1 MWLFK
6 AIAISLMTLS
16 LFIGSC
22 GFQPLYKRDTTSHNI
37 LKELSLIRIAP
48 IEDRIGQQLRNFL
61 QDDITPRG
69 KPSNPS
75 YELIV
80 EINKTRRDLVLLQ
93 DATSTFAKISLHASY
108 NLRNFNTGAALTSG
122 SVTAKTGFTISQSE
136 YANIRAEAQA
146 ASRASREISYDIT
159 RQLAFFFKKQRLR
172 TRQK

>member
-6 AIAISLMTLS
+6 ALAISLIS
-16 LFIGSC
+16 LAFFISGC
-22 GFQPLYKRDTTSHNI
+22 GFQPLYQHDTASHYV

-69 KPSNPS
+69 KPTNPS

-80 EINKTRRDLVLLQ
+80 KMTKTRRDLVLLQ
-93 DATSTFAKISLHASY
+93 DATSTFAKINLHASY
-108 NLRNFNTGAALTSG
+108 TLTNFNTGASLASG
-122 SVTAKTGFTISQSE
+122 NATAKTGFTITQSE
-136 YANIRAEAQA
+136 YANIRAEMAA

-159 RQLAFFFKKQRLR
+159 RQLALFLKK
-172 TRQK
+172 TTSNK

>member
-1 MWLFK
+1 MWSFK
-6 AIAISLMTLS
+6 ALAISLISLT
-16 LFIGSC
+16 LFISGC
-22 GFQPLYKRDTTSHNI
+22 GFQPLYQHDTASHSI

-69 KPSNPS
+69 RPTNPS

-80 EINKTRRDLVLLQ
+80 KMNKTRRDLVLLQ

-108 NLRNFNTGAALTSG
+108 TLTNFNTGATLTSG
-122 SVTAKTGFTISQSE
+122 NVTAKTGFTITQSE
-136 YANIRAEAQA
+136 YANIRAEMEA

-159 RQLAFFFKKQRLR
+159 RQLALFLKK
-172 TRQK
+172 TTPNN

>member
-6 AIAISLMTLS
+6 ALAISLIS
-16 LFIGSC
+16 FALFISGC
-22 GFQPLYKRDTTSHNI
+22 GFQPLYQYDTASHNI
-37 LKELSLIRIAP
+37 LRELSLVRIAP

-80 EINKTRRDLVLLQ
+80 KMNKSRRDLVLLQ

-108 NLRNFNTGAALTSG
+108 TLTNFDTGGTLASG
-122 SVTAKTGFTISQSE
+122 NVTAKTGFTITKSE
-136 YANIRAEAQA
+136 YANIRAEAEA
-146 ASRASREISYDIT
+146 ASRASRQISYDIT
-159 RQLAFFFKKQRLR
+159 RQLALFLKK
-172 TRQK
+172 TRSNN

>member
-16 LFIGSC
+16 LFNGGC
-22 GFQPLYKRDTTSHNI
+22 GFQPLYKHDTASHNI

-69 KPSNPS
+69 KPTNPS

-80 EINKTRRDLVLLQ
+80 KMDKTRRDLVLLQ
-93 DATSTFAKISLHASY
+93 DATSTFAKIRLHASY
-108 NLRNFNTGAALTSG
+108 TLTNFNTGVALTSG
-122 SVTAKTGFTISQSE
+122 NTTTKTGFTISQSE
-136 YANIRAEAQA
+136 YANIRAEAEA
-146 ASRASREISYDIT
+146 ASRASREISYNIA
-159 RQLAFFFKKQRLR
+159 RQLALFLKKKQPLT
-172 TRQK
+172 TRQ

>member
-1 MWLFK
+1 MWSFK
-6 AIAISLMTLS
+6 ALTVSLISLT
-16 LFIGSC
+16 LFIGGC
-22 GFQPLYKRDTTSHNI
+22 GFQPLYQHNTASHNI

-69 KPSNPS
+69 KPTNPS

-80 EINKTRRDLVLLQ
+80 KMNKTRRDLVLLQ

-108 NLRNFNTGAALTSG
+108 NLTNFNTGATLTSG
-122 SVTAKTGFTISQSE
+122 NVTAKTGFTITQSE
-136 YANIRAEAQA
+136 YANIHAETEA

-159 RQLAFFFKKQRLR
+159 RQLALFLKK
-172 TRQK
+172 TTSNN

>member
-1 MWLFK
+1 MWSFK
-6 AIAISLMTLS
+6 ALAISLISLT
-16 LFIGSC
+16 LFISGC
-22 GFQPLYKRDTTSHNI
+22 GFQPLYQHDTASHSI

-69 KPSNPS
+69 RPTNPS

-80 EINKTRRDLVLLQ
+80 KVNKTRRDLVLLQ

-108 NLRNFNTGAALTSG
+108 TLTNFNTGATLTSG
-122 SVTAKTGFTISQSE
+122 NVTAKTGFTITQSE
-136 YANIRAEAQA
+136 YANIRAEMEA

-159 RQLAFFFKKQRLR
+159 RQLALFLKK
-172 TRQK
+172 TTPNN